1 MFQRLNE
8 RGQYEGSGIGLA
20 IVKKIVER
28 HGGVVWF
35 DSELKIGTTFYFTI
49 PAIFTIPAMQVKSS

>member
-20 IVKKIVER
+20 IVKKIIER
-28 HGGVVWF
+28 HGGLVWF

-49 PAIFTIPAMQVKSS
+49 PAVQVKSP